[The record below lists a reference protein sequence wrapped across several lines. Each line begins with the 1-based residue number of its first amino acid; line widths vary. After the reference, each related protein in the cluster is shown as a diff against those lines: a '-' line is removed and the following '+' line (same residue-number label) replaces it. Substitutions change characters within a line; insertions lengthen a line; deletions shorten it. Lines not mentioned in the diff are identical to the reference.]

1 MRKQLQKLDVN
12 KASGPDG
19 IPALVLRNAA
29 AELASPLARLF
40 QLCFNKEYMP
50 AQWKVGK
57 CDSMLQEGC
66 QTFSKQLSAN
76 ITAFSAL
83 KGHGKL
89 INKSMWKHLE
99 NHKLISDRQ
108 FGFRAG
114 HSTSDA
120 LTYIA
125 QRLSNTINDREK
137 PGSCVWTSAK
147 HLIEYGIRVSWLNY
161 APLALLA
168 NCSTD
173 WQTT

>member
-1 MRKQLQKLDVN
+1 
-12 KASGPDG
+12 
-19 IPALVLRNAA
+19 
-29 AELASPLARLF
+29 
-40 QLCFNKEYMP
+40 MP
-50 AQWKVGK
+50 AQWKVANVIPYFKKGDK
-57 CDSMLQEGC
+57 HSLSNYRPISLLSVL
-66 QTFSKQLSAN
+66 SKVME
-76 ITAFSAL
+76 
-83 KGHGKL
+83 KL

-114 HSTSDA
+114 HSTSDS

-125 QRLSNTINDREK
+125 QGLSNTINDREEAR
-137 PGSCVWTSAK
+137 VWTSAK

-168 NCSTD
+168 NCSTG